1 MVARSLNCCARWLKS
16 LKVSN
21 KDLATEALAELPR
34 GSYGNFVD
42 EKEIEKGAIDV
53 RFECAM
59 RGYEGWT
66 WVVTL
71 TQPDK
76 RKQAMVAEV
85 NLMAGENA
93 ILAPEWVPWA
103 ERLAQFRAELK
114 EAGKAQSDA
123 EADQLIADMAS
134 ALSDHDEAD
143 DAESNADSSSVK
155 PPLKARV
162 RQRRIKREQD
172 YEDQDP
178 EHSAD

>member
-1 MVARSLNCCARWLKS
+1 MKA
-16 LKVSN
+16 SN
-21 KDLATEALAELPR
+21 KELATEALTELPK
-34 GSYGNFVD
+34 GSYGSFVD

-53 RFECAM
+53 RFECTM
-59 RGYEGWT
+59 RGYEGWH

-71 TQPDK
+71 TQPNK
-76 RKQAMVAEV
+76 RNQAMVAEV

-93 ILAPEWVPWA
+93 ILAPDWVPWA

-114 EAGKAQSDA
+114 EAGKAQSDD

-143 DAESNADSSSVK
+143 DTEQDANASSVK

-172 YEDQDP
+172 YEEQDP
-178 EHSAD
+178 EQSSD

>member
-1 MVARSLNCCARWLKS
+1 M
-16 LKVSN
+16 KVSN
-21 KDLATEALAELPR
+21 KDLATEALAELPK
-34 GSYGNFVD
+34 GSYGGFVD

-53 RFECAM
+53 RFECSM
-59 RGYEGWT
+59 RGYEGWV

-76 RKQAMVAEV
+76 RKQAMVAEL

-93 ILAPEWVPWA
+93 VLAPDWVPWA

-114 EAGKAQSDA
+114 EAGKAKSDA

-134 ALSDHDEAD
+134 ALSDHDQSD
-143 DAESNADSSSVK
+143 DAEQDSDSSSVQ
-155 PPLKARV
+155 PPLKTRV

-172 YEDQDP
+172 YEEQDP
-178 EHSAD
+178 DEGSN

>member
-1 MVARSLNCCARWLKS
+1 M
-16 LKVSN
+16 KVSN
-21 KDLATEALAELPR
+21 KDLATEALAELPK
-34 GSYGNFVD
+34 GSYGGFVD

-53 RFECAM
+53 RFECSM
-59 RGYEGWT
+59 RGYEGWM

-76 RKQAMVAEV
+76 RKQAMVAEL

-93 ILAPEWVPWA
+93 VLAPDWVPWA

-134 ALSDHDEAD
+134 ALSDHDQSD
-143 DAESNADSSSVK
+143 DAEQDSDSGSVQ
-155 PPLKARV
+155 PPLKTRV

-172 YEDQDP
+172 YEEQDP
-178 EHSAD
+178 DEGSN

>member
-1 MVARSLNCCARWLKS
+1 

-21 KDLATEALAELPR
+21 KELATEALAELPK
-34 GSYGNFVD
+34 GSYGDFVD

-53 RFECAM
+53 RFQCLM
-59 RGYEGWT
+59 QGYEGWH

-71 TQPDK
+71 TQPNK
-76 RKQAMVAEV
+76 RLQAMVAEV

-93 ILAPEWVPWA
+93 ILAPDWVPWA

-114 EAGKAQSDA
+114 EAGKAASDA

-134 ALSDHDEAD
+134 ALSDHDQSD
-143 DAESNADSSSVK
+143 DAEQDADAGSVK

-162 RQRRIKREQD
+162 RQRRIKRGEDYEEQD
-172 YEDQDP
+172 PQE
-178 EHSAD
+178 SAD

>member
-1 MVARSLNCCARWLKS
+1 M
-16 LKVSN
+16 KVSN
-21 KDLATEALAELPR
+21 KDLATEALAELPK
-34 GSYGNFVD
+34 GSYGGFVD

-53 RFECAM
+53 RFECSM
-59 RGYEGWT
+59 RGYEGWM

-76 RKQAMVAEV
+76 RKQAMVAEL

-93 ILAPEWVPWA
+93 VLAPDWVPWA

-134 ALSDHDEAD
+134 ALSDHDQSD
-143 DAESNADSSSVK
+143 DAEQDSHSGSVQ
-155 PPLKARV
+155 PPLKTRV

-172 YEDQDP
+172 YEEQDP
-178 EHSAD
+178 EQGSN

>member
-1 MVARSLNCCARWLKS
+1 M
-16 LKVSN
+16 KVSN
-21 KDLATEALAELPR
+21 KDLAVEALAELPS
-34 GSYGNFVD
+34 GSYGGFVD
-42 EKEIEKGAIDV
+42 EKEAAKGAVDV

-59 RGYEGWT
+59 RGYEGWH

-76 RKQAMVAEV
+76 RKQAMIAEV

-93 ILAPEWVPWA
+93 VLAPDWVPWA

-114 EAGKAQSDA
+114 EAGKAKSDA

-134 ALSDHDEAD
+134 ALSDHDQAD
-143 DAESNADSSSVK
+143 DAEQDSDASSVK

-162 RQRRIKREQD
+162 RQRRVKRAED
-172 YEDQDP
+172 YEEQDP
-178 EHSAD
+178 EQSAD

>member
-1 MVARSLNCCARWLKS
+1 M
-16 LKVSN
+16 KVSN
-21 KDLATEALAELPR
+21 KDLATEALAELPK
-34 GSYGNFVD
+34 GSCGGFVD

-53 RFECAM
+53 RFECSM
-59 RGYEGWT
+59 RGYEGWM

-76 RKQAMVAEV
+76 RKQAMVAEL

-93 ILAPEWVPWA
+93 VLAPDWVPWA

-134 ALSDHDEAD
+134 ALSDHDQSD
-143 DAESNADSSSVK
+143 DAEQDSDSGSVQ
-155 PPLKARV
+155 PPLKTRV

-172 YEDQDP
+172 YEEQDP
-178 EHSAD
+178 EQGSN

>member
-1 MVARSLNCCARWLKS
+1 M
-16 LKVSN
+16 KVSN
-21 KDLATEALAELPR
+21 KDLATEALTELPQ

-53 RFECAM
+53 RFECIM
-59 RGYEGWT
+59 RGYEGWH

-71 TQPDK
+71 TQVDK

-85 NLMAGENA
+85 NLIAGENA
-93 ILAPEWVPWA
+93 VLAPDWVPWA

-114 EAGKAQSDA
+114 EAGKAKSDA

-134 ALSDHDEAD
+134 ALSDHDQSD
-143 DAESNADSSSVK
+143 DAQQDADSSRVK
-155 PPLKARV
+155 PPLKTRV

-172 YEDQDP
+172 YEEQNP
-178 EHSAD
+178 EASAD

>member
-1 MVARSLNCCARWLKS
+1 M
-16 LKVSN
+16 KVSN
-21 KDLATEALAELPR
+21 KDLATEALAGLPK
-34 GSYGNFVD
+34 GSYGGFVD

-53 RFECAM
+53 RFECSM
-59 RGYEGWT
+59 RGYEGWM

-76 RKQAMVAEV
+76 RKQAMVAEL

-93 ILAPEWVPWA
+93 VLAPDWVPWA

-134 ALSDHDEAD
+134 ALSDHDQSD
-143 DAESNADSSSVK
+143 DAEQDSDSGSVQ
-155 PPLKARV
+155 PPLKTRV

-172 YEDQDP
+172 YEEQDP
-178 EHSAD
+178 EQGSN

>member
-1 MVARSLNCCARWLKS
+1 

-21 KDLATEALAELPR
+21 KELATEALADLPK
-34 GSYGNFVD
+34 GSYGAFVD

-53 RFECAM
+53 RFECLM
-59 RGYEGWT
+59 RGYEGWH

-71 TQPDK
+71 TQPNK
-76 RKQAMVAEV
+76 RFEAMVAEV

-93 ILAPEWVPWA
+93 VLAPDWVPWA

-114 EAGKAQSDA
+114 EAGKAASDA

-134 ALSDHDEAD
+134 ALSDHDQSD
-143 DAESNADSSSVK
+143 DAEQDSDAGSVK

-172 YEDQDP
+172 YEEQDP
-178 EHSAD
+178 EASAD

>member
-1 MVARSLNCCARWLKS
+1 M
-16 LKVSN
+16 KVSN
-21 KDLATEALAELPR
+21 KDLATEALAELPK
-34 GSYGNFVD
+34 GSYGGFVD

-53 RFECAM
+53 RFECSM
-59 RGYEGWT
+59 RGYEGWM

-76 RKQAMVAEV
+76 RKQAMVAEL

-93 ILAPEWVPWA
+93 VLAPEWVPWA

-134 ALSDHDEAD
+134 ALSDHDQSD
-143 DAESNADSSSVK
+143 DAEQDSDSGSVQ
-155 PPLKARV
+155 PPLKTRV

-172 YEDQDP
+172 YEEQDP
-178 EHSAD
+178 EQGSN